1 MMSTLPYRNRNGRVV
16 KMPSYAATDAKN
28 SFGKLMRSVSRRG
41 AIAITNRNEPEAV
54 LLSVD
59 EYQSLVAASRH
70 VLEEIVAEFDAIIE
84 QMQSSEAKRG
94 VECAFDAVPST
105 LDGVVMRNARKQG

>member
-1 MMSTLPYRNRNGRVV
+1 MMNTLPYRNRNGRVV

-41 AIAITNRNEPEAV
+41 AIAITHRNEPEAV

-59 EYQSLVAASRH
+59 EYQSLLAASRH

-84 QMQSSEAKRG
+84 QMQSNEAKRRA
-94 VECAFDAVPST
+94 ESEFEAVPST
-105 LDGVVMRNARKQG
+105 LNGAVVRNARKHG